1 MRAYGYI
8 RVSKDPEKEKIS
20 PDIQRQ
26 LIRRYADKHR
36 IELVEI
42 YGDVDIPSAKIDFAG
57 TWQIMVDQLERGD
70 LIITNTA
77 SRLGRNLR
85 QTLTRVWELDKIGAE
100 VVSLEGETDRE
111 TAVGKYLFHNLLT
124 IAELVNDQHSE
135 QMRAMHAYK
144 AERGEWK
151 GGGIPPFGYLYRV
164 GAKKLEV
171 LEAEAKVVREMYQM
185 RDEGMSYAA
194 ITRELVRRG
203 VKGKKGR
210 MNYSSVKQILNNPTY
225 AGKRTHRGKEYEGL
239 HEAIIDLDLWSRVQ
253 ARNRLCSTRSVAAQR
268 RLLSGL
274 CECGECGSTMIYW
287 SGKTKG
293 RPRRVLQC
301 KEAKTM
307 QNGKLVTMEAH
318 LVEGRVLAEFF
329 RRLDDRRVDA
339 AAARIRKRAPKKESR
354 VQDLRRQLEKVEVSL
369 ARLEADRYDY
379 DEPLIDAEQFRRK
392 NAELVERYGVIA
404 SELRQVEDEAKLDNV
419 VYLER
424 ARARKF
430 HESWEGLTIEDQ
442 REALRVFVDKVII
455 YPRTGTKK
463 IDPSRVKIVWK

>member
-144 AERGEWK
+144 AERGEWL
-151 GGGIPPFGYLYRV
+151 GGGTPPLGYIYRP
-164 GAKKLEV
+164 GAKKLEI
-171 LEAEAKVVREMYQM
+171 LEAEAEVVREMYQL
-185 RDEGMSYAA
+185 RDRGMSYTG
-194 ITRELVRRG
+194 ITREMDKRG

-210 MNYSSVKQILNNPTY
+210 MNYSSVKQTLRNPTY
-225 AGKRTHRGKEYEGL
+225 TGKRTHRGNVYEGL
-239 HEAIIDLDLWSRVQ
+239 HEPIVDIDLWSRVQ
-253 ARNRLCSTRSVAAQR
+253 ARNRLSATKSVAGQR
-268 RLLSGL
+268 YLLSGL
-274 CECGECGSTMIYW
+274 CECGECGSKMMYW
-287 SGKTKG
+287 SFKQ
-293 RPRRVLQC
+293 RRVIQC
-301 KEAKTM
+301 KEARLMKKGT
-307 QNGKLVTMEAH
+307 LVSMEAH
-318 LVEGRVLAEFF
+318 LVEDRVLEEWFK
-329 RRLDDRRVDA
+329 RLV
-339 AAARIRKRAPKKESR
+339 S
-354 VQDLRRQLEKVEVSL
+354 RQLS
-369 ARLEADRYDY
+369 
-379 DEPLIDAEQFRRK
+379 
-392 NAELVERYGVIA
+392 
-404 SELRQVEDEAKLDNV
+404 
-419 VYLER
+419 
-424 ARARKF
+424 
-430 HESWEGLTIEDQ
+430 
-442 REALRVFVDKVII
+442 
-455 YPRTGTKK
+455 
-463 IDPSRVKIVWK
+463 IVG